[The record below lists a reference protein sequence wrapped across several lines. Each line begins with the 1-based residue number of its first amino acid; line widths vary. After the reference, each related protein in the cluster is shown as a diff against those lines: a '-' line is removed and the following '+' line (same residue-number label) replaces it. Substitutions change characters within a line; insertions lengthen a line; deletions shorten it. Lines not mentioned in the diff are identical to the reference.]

1 MKIALSTAA
10 ALALLAALAPAALAQ
25 PVAQPVAS
33 PPPPTSSQPPPA
45 GGDGSDVS
53 HIDGQVVKVGEHNE
67 YYYRIRRTM
76 ISSNPLGWM
85 FGFYGLSV
93 SHAISDHVVLRA
105 DGNVYNDIFGEGGSG
120 YELGVGIPI
129 YLRRAYQGLF
139 LEPGFMVREMGNDW
153 DDNAHRELG
162 PQVLIGYGWVWDS
175 GFSAQAAFGGGRNL
189 ATNSDGYDD
198 YGDERSEPFVNGY
211 FRLGYAF

>member
-10 ALALLAALAPAALAQ
+10 ALALVAALAPAALAQ
-25 PVAQPVAS
+25 PAVTPVA
-33 PPPPTSSQPPPA
+33 PPPAPTASQPPPH

-53 HIDGQVVKVGEHNE
+53 QINGQLVKVGEHNE
-67 YYYRIRRTM
+67 YYYGFRRTM

-93 SHAISDHVVLRA
+93 THAFSDHVAIRV
-105 DGNVYNDIFGEGGSG
+105 DGNIYDNVFGEGGGG
-120 YELGVGIPI
+120 YEFGVGLPI

-139 LEPGFMVREMGNDW
+139 LEPGFIVRQYGDDWQDNDY
-153 DDNAHRELG
+153 REAG

-175 GFSAQAAFGGGRNL
+175 GFSAQAAIGGGRNL
-189 ATNSDGYDD
+189 ASNDSEYDYED
-198 YGDERSEPFVNGY
+198 DRSEPFVNGY
-211 FRLGYAF
+211 FRIGYAF